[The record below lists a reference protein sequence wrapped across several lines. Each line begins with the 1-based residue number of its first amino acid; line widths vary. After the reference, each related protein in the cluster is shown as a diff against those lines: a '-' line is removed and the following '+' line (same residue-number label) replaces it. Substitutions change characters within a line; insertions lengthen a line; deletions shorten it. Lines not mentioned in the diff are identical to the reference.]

1 MNAPGVMS
9 GQRAWR
15 TGLGPMLL
23 DRPRVMGI
31 VNVTP
36 DSFWAG
42 SRSPTSED
50 AVRRAE
56 SMLEAGADLL
66 DVGGEST
73 RPGARPVPS
82 ALELERVLPVVR
94 ELVRR
99 HPHVPVSVDTVKA
112 EVADA
117 VLAEGAAVVNDV
129 SGLRLDPT
137 LGSVVA
143 EYGAGLVLMH
153 SRGSVERMASYDEA
167 DYDGHAVGFV
177 VQELSAALRRAQDA
191 GVDLESVVLD
201 PGLGFAKYT
210 AHSVAVLAGLPR
222 IAELGRPILV
232 GPSRKRFI
240 GELAGEAEP
249 GERLPG
255 TIAACV
261 AALERGASI
270 FRVHDVAPVRQALAV
285 AHAIRTGD

>member
-117 VLAEGAAVVNDV
+117 VRLINSRRYAIEKIATHVFPLEKAEAGMKLFM
-129 SGLRLDPT
+129 SGDPECIR
-137 LGSVVA
+137 VA
-143 EYGAGLVLMH
+143 LK
-153 SRGSVERMASYDEA
+153 
-167 DYDGHAVGFV
+167 
-177 VQELSAALRRAQDA
+177 
-191 GVDLESVVLD
+191 
-201 PGLGFAKYT
+201 P
-210 AHSVAVLAGLPR
+210 
-222 IAELGRPILV
+222 
-232 GPSRKRFI
+232 
-240 GELAGEAEP
+240 
-249 GERLPG
+249 
-255 TIAACV
+255 
-261 AALERGASI
+261 
-270 FRVHDVAPVRQALAV
+270 
-285 AHAIRTGD
+285 